1 MFSPEEKLLRKS
13 VIVKALLR
21 NRYPFYTY
29 EQVTRRFHGDHGAE
43 LDDPIMQT
51 KEMKKVTYWGLGM
64 NVVLTGTKAVLGVL
78 MNSSSVIADV
88 SLLPFSHG

>member
-1 MFSPEEKLLRKS
+1 M
-13 VIVKALLR
+13 
-21 NRYPFYTY
+21 
-29 EQVTRRFHGDHGAE
+29 TRRFHGDHGAE

>member
-1 MFSPEEKLLRKS
+1 
-13 VIVKALLR
+13 
-21 NRYPFYTY
+21 
-29 EQVTRRFHGDHGAE
+29 
-43 LDDPIMQT
+43 MQT